1 MDAVLTE
8 TYSVFGDLKLYH
20 PNTSIKNIPE
30 ILCMAAEYRDL
41 SDFLKTKETG
51 DALMKLEK
59 TLKANGML
67 PKPMFRSFEGKR
79 IEKFFNHFRGNKLA
93 FLVLYA
99 HLHRVEITNANL
111 EKAQQKVLKKM
122 PLLIESLANIGEER
136 TKACGANPRFIA
148 MAAQWLMTVHNVLV
162 FSQCLTQAGKYSKR
176 RCGQA
181 VIIDRIL
188 FIGAFLFNCLLLNH
202 SFQTNPNKITNCF
215 KLILFYLQLYKLHL
229 LNAFVYF

>member
-162 FSQCLTQAGKYSKR
+162 FSQCLTQAGKVFKATPR
-176 RCGQA
+176 VGK
-181 VIIDRIL
+181 
-188 FIGAFLFNCLLLNH
+188 FL
-202 SFQTNPNKITNCF
+202 
-215 KLILFYLQLYKLHL
+215 
-229 LNAFVYF
+229 